1 MSKDKVLSFF
11 FFFFFVKA
19 YLSEVK
25 YGLSVNNLKDFE
37 I

>member
-11 FFFFFVKA
+11 SFFFVKA